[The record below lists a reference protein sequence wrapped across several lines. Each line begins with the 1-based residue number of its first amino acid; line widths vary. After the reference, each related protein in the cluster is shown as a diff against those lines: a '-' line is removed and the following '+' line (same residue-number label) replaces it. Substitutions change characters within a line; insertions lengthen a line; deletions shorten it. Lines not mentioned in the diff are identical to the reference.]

1 MGESKPDKKVPPK
14 PRDRSDTFLLDP
26 ALLGTPR
33 RRKNPL
39 DQELEAE
46 DAMQAR
52 ELRDLRV
59 QELIER
65 RKARIAKLRKE
76 IEALEA
82 QSGRQETV
90 EDEPAAISLSMA
102 RQLANLP
109 EDERMRVLET
119 YAMVKGLGTT
129 RGDAILPL
137 LVGYARANPGAK
149 QNEMVEFAKSMTEQL
164 KTGVELGKS
173 ISIPQQASNNPTEI
187 LKVFMDLVAEGVR
200 RPVEEL
206 VKQIQP
212 QPSALEQILL
222 DDRLFNRAKELGFFT
237 RPQNAGGRSDI
248 DLEIE
253 KLRGERELQIK
264 KLELEMQKAMLEH
277 QANERRTETLLNAI
291 APLSTLFAGP
301 VNQRMRQLGR
311 QAAEHQ
317 TRENMVRILCPCGYS
332 GLISFEGGTPNT
344 VKCPACGQE
353 LYVGEAP
360 IGGPEE
366 GNTET

>member
-1 MGESKPDKKVPPK
+1 LMSKSNSDRKVPPK
-14 PRDRSDTFLLDP
+14 PKDRSDTFLLDP

-33 RRKNPL
+33 RRRSPL

-82 QSGRQETV
+82 QSARQE
-90 EDEPAAISLSMA
+90 DEEEETPTISLSMA

-119 YAMVKGLGTT
+119 YAMVQGLGKA

-173 ISIPQQASNNPTEI
+173 ISTPQQTSNNPTEI

-253 KLRGERELQIK
+253 RGERELQIK

-277 QANERRTETLLNAI
+277 QANERRTETLINAI

-317 TRENMVRILCPCGYS
+317 TQGSMVRVLCPCGYN
-332 GLISFEGGTPNT
+332 GVIGFEGDIPDK
-344 VKCPACGQE
+344 VKCPACGMD
-353 LYVGEAP
+353 LYVGVAP
-360 IGGPEE
+360 SGGPEE

>member
-1 MGESKPDKKVPPK
+1 MSESKSDRKVPPK

-26 ALLGTPR
+26 ALMGTPR
-33 RRKNPL
+33 RRKSPL

-76 IEALEA
+76 IEALES
-82 QSGRQETV
+82 QSTRQEAV
-90 EDEPAAISLSMA
+90 DEEPPAISLSMA

-109 EDERMRVLET
+109 EEERMRVLET
-119 YAMVKGLGTT
+119 YAMVQGLGKA
-129 RGDAILPL
+129 RGDTILPL

-164 KTGVELGKS
+164 KTGVELGKT
-173 ISIPQQASNNPTEI
+173 ISAPQQTSNNPTEI
-187 LKVFMDLVAEGVR
+187 LKVFMDLVSEGVR

-237 RPQNAGGRSDI
+237 RPQNTGRSDI

-277 QANERRTETLLNAI
+277 QANEKRTETLINAI
-291 APLSTLFAGP
+291 APISTLFAGP

-317 TRENMVRILCPCGYS
+317 KQGNMVRILCPCGYN
-332 GLISFEGGTPNT
+332 GLISFEGDVPNR